1 MKRTPEL
8 RREWG
13 RGLLPRR
20 KDDDDDAEEEEEEE
34 EEKKEAAVEAAAA
47 AAAVKAAG
55 DTRRRRKRSAVRFE
69 NTVERKPT
77 LQYCTVPYV
86 TTPTVQYS
94 TFYITRR
101 IAVQWYCTVN
111 RDS

>member
-20 KDDDDDAEEEEEEE
+20 KDDDDDAEEEEEE

-101 IAVQWYCTVN
+101 IAVQWYC
-111 RDS
+111 RLQ